1 MPGVP
6 PRIPLAAQRLL
17 VVTGKGGVGKS
28 TVAAALARA
37 AADAGRRT
45 LAVEV
50 GHGRLGPLLGV
61 TTTEGQP
68 TRVEAGLSVAT
79 VEPEAVLGDFVHGM
93 LRFAVLAR
101 RLLESTT
108 FQVLAAA
115 APGLPEFLVLHRLL
129 GWIEARR
136 LGRPVWDLVV
146 LDAPASGH
154 SLPLLA
160 APRTL
165 GALARI
171 GPVADLLRRMDRLL
185 TDPAATLVCLVTT
198 PEDLAI
204 RETIEL
210 HRELTERLRLPVA
223 PPIVNRLP
231 PRRFAAAD
239 ASALAQLDPE
249 HPHVVAARFHVER
262 REQAEA
268 QLAVLRRA
276 VGASP
281 VRLSFRFAPPDA
293 PGDVNELA
301 ANLAAAAGLAA

>member
-1 MPGVP
+1 VAGVP

-37 AADAGRRT
+37 AAAAGRRT

-50 GHGRLGPLLGV
+50 GRGRLGPLLGA
-61 TTTEGQP
+61 TPTDGQP
-68 TRVEAGLSVAT
+68 TRVEAGLAVAS
-79 VEPEAVLGDFVHGM
+79 VEPEAVLGDFVHGV
-93 LRFAVLAR
+93 LRFALLAR

-129 GWIEARR
+129 GWLEARR
-136 LGRPVWDLVV
+136 LGRSVWDLVV

-165 GALARI
+165 GALARL
-171 GPVADLLRRMDRLL
+171 GPIAELLGRMDRLL
-185 TDPAATLVCLVTT
+185 ADPAATLVCLVTT
-198 PEDLAI
+198 PEDLAV

-210 HRELTERLRLPVA
+210 HRELTSRLHLHVA

-239 ASALAQLDPE
+239 AAALARLDAD
-249 HPHVVAARFHVER
+249 HPHVVAAHFHLER
-262 REQAEA
+262 RRQAEA
-268 QLAVLRRA
+268 QVAALRQA
-276 VGASP
+276 VGVSP

-293 PGDVNELA
+293 PADVADLA
-301 ANLAAAAGLAA
+301 ADLAAAAGLAA